1 MLNCSTE
8 AAVGN
13 AGTVNRT
20 WEAVEALKS
29 GLPSWPQIRRVFFDG
44 LLSRLARRPSWDTTM
59 VQPPAK
65 EQDTSES
72 RADTV
77 AALTKL
83 IF

>member
-1 MLNCSTE
+1 
-8 AAVGN
+8 VGN

-29 GLPSWPQIRRVFFDG
+29 GFPSWPQMRRVFFEG
-44 LLSRLARRPSWDTTM
+44 LLSRLARRPSWETVM

-72 RADTV
+72 RADSE

>member
-1 MLNCSTE
+1 M
-8 AAVGN
+8 GN
-13 AGTVNRT
+13 AGTVNLT

-29 GLPSWPQIRRVFFDG
+29 GFPSWPQMRRVFFDG

-72 RADTV
+72 RADTE

>member
-1 MLNCSTE
+1 M
-8 AAVGN
+8 VGN
-13 AGTVNRT
+13 AGTVNLT

-29 GLPSWPQIRRVFFDG
+29 GLPSCPQMRRVFFYG
-44 LLSRLARRPSWDTTM
+44 LLSRLARRPSWKTVM

-72 RADTV
+72 RAATE